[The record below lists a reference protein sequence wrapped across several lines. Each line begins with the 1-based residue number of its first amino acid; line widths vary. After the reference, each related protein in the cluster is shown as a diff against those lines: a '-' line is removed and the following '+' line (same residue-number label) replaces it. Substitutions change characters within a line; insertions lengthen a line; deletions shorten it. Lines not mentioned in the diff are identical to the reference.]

1 MAGRNYILER
11 KKIVIPA
18 IVTVLF
24 FFAGMIAESYGIS
37 LLWSLPVILL
47 LIVLTM
53 LSVEK
58 SLVLILFMVPLS
70 FQWSFLSESVPF
82 DISLPTEPL
91 LALILLIVLYKLIVT
106 GEFSTE
112 LLKHPVTII
121 IYAYLLWTLVTTLF
135 SDMPGVSFK
144 ALSYRLWFIASFYLL
159 AAQIFL
165 RKQNYE
171 TYIIAYSLGLAVVVI
186 FFFIQTAA
194 AGFLDQKLAHSACYP
209 FFKDHTSF
217 GAALSFCIPP
227 LFVMAFNRKRGLF
240 PRLICFLLGG
250 FFIAALI
257 FSYSRAAWVS
267 LLVSTVFSLI
277 LFLRLPPKVLIG
289 SSIALIIT
297 LILSAG
303 FIWQR
308 MDSTREDSST
318 DLKTHLQSSSNIST
332 DQSNLERINRWKSA
346 IRMYEEKPVMG
357 WGPGTYQFYYAPYQY
372 SKDRTIISTDFGDA
386 GNSHSEY
393 LGPLSEQGLP
403 GALIFAVLTLAA
415 LITGLKTWYKC
426 KRNYSGYLLLAIVA
440 GLTTYAIHGIMN
452 SFLDTDKIASLFW
465 GFIAM
470 ITSMNILIKRETRI
484 SGIKESQPQG

>member
-1 MAGRNYILER
+1 MAGNNYILLK
-11 KKIVIPA
+11 KKIVVPA
-18 IVTVLF
+18 IITALF
-24 FFAGMIAESYGIS
+24 FIAGMIAEFHGIS

-47 LIVLTM
+47 LLVFTL

-58 SLVLILFMVPLS
+58 ALVLILFMVPLS
-70 FQWSFLSESVPF
+70 FQWSFISESVPF
-82 DISLPTEPL
+82 DISIPTEPL
-91 LALILLIVLYKLIVT
+91 LALILFIVLFKLIVR
-106 GEFSTE
+106 GEFSSE

-121 IYAYLLWTLVTTLF
+121 IYAYLIWTLVTSLF
-135 SDMPGVSFK
+135 SGMPGVSFK
-144 ALSYRLWFIASFYLL
+144 ALSYRLWFITAFYLL

-171 TYIIAYSLGLAVVVI
+171 TYISAYSLGLVVVVI
-186 FFFIQTAA
+186 FFFTRTTAE
-194 AGFLDQKLAHSACYP
+194 GFMSQKIAHSACYP

-227 LFVMAFNRKRGLF
+227 LFVMAFNRKRGALS
-240 PRLICFLLGG
+240 RLACFLIGALFVAG
-250 FFIAALI
+250 LI

-267 LLVSTVFSLI
+267 LLVSTGFSLI
-277 LFLRLPPKVLIG
+277 LLMKLPPKVLIG
-289 SSIALIIT
+289 ASIAVVIT

-346 IRMYEEKPVMG
+346 IRMYEEKPLMG

-403 GALIFAVLTLAA
+403 GGLIFAGLLLAA
-415 LITGLKTWYKC
+415 LVTGMITWYKS
-426 KRNYSGYLLLAIVA
+426 KRNYSGYMSLAIVA
-440 GLTTYAIHGIMN
+440 GLITYAIHGIMN

-470 ITSMNILIKRETRI
+470 ITSMNILIKGEKQI
-484 SGIKESQPQG
+484 SGTKESQPQG

>member
-1 MAGRNYILER
+1 MAGSNYILQK
-11 KKIVIPA
+11 KKIIVPA
-18 IVTVLF
+18 IITTLF
-24 FFAGMIAESYGIS
+24 FIAGMITESHGIS

-47 LIVLTM
+47 LLVFTM

-58 SLVLILFMVPLS
+58 SLVLILFLVPLS

-91 LALILLIVLYKLIVT
+91 LAFILFIVLFKLIVT
-106 GEFSTE
+106 GEFSEE
-112 LLKHPVTII
+112 LLRHPVTII
-121 IYAYLLWTLVTTLF
+121 VYAYLLWTLVTTLF
-135 SDMPGVSFK
+135 SGMPAVSFK

-171 TYIIAYSLGLAVVVI
+171 TYIVAYSLGLAVVVI
-186 FFFIQTAA
+186 FFFTKTAT
-194 AGFLDQKLAHSACYP
+194 AGFLNQKLAHSACYP

-227 LFVMAFNRKRGLF
+227 VVLMAFNRKRGLLF
-240 PRLICFLLGG
+240 RLICLLLGG
-250 FFIAALI
+250 LFVTGLI

-267 LLVSTVFSLI
+267 LLISTGFSLI
-277 LFLRLPPKVLIG
+277 LFLRLPPKVLMG
-289 SSIALIIT
+289 ASIAIIVT
-297 LILSAG
+297 LIFSAG
-303 FIWQR
+303 VIWQR

-346 IRMYEEKPVMG
+346 IKMYEEKPLMG
-357 WGPGTYQFYYAPYQY
+357 WGPGTYQFYYAPFQY

-403 GALIFAVLTLAA
+403 GALIFAGLTLAA
-415 LITGLKTWYKC
+415 LITGMKTWYKN
-426 KRNYSGYLLLAIVA
+426 KRNYSGYMSLAIVA
-440 GLTTYAIHGIMN
+440 GLITYAIHGIMN
-452 SFLDTDKIASLFW
+452 SFLDTDKLASLFW

-470 ITSMNILIKRETRI
+470 LTSMNILIKKEEPA
-484 SGIKESQPQG
+484 SDIKESQPQG